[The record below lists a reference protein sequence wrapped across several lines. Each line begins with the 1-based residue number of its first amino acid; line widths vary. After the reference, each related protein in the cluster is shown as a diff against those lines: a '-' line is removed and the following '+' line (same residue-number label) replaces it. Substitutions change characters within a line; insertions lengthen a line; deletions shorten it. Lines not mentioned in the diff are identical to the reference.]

1 MATQRIGRDVR
12 WNLGVENRMDE
23 ELRTYL
29 EGMEKR
35 LFEKMR
41 DMQREIID
49 NFEAFS
55 GRESL
60 RLRKV
65 EEAQS
70 NLEYLEQKRRC
81 P

>member
-1 MATQRIGRDVR
+1 
-12 WNLGVENRMDE
+12 MDE

-35 LFEKMR
+35 LLEKIR
-41 DMQREIID
+41 DVQREIID
-49 NFEAFS
+49 SFEAFS
-55 GRESL
+55 GREAL

-70 NLEYLEQKRRC
+70 NLEFLEQKRRC